1 MILYR
6 YSTFEIRMN
15 QGTLL
20 RISIGGFEEWKFF
33 LKYVLP
39 LTTSTQYAERI
50 LNKTA
55 KAINETCAGL
65 KLMLQGFR
73 IYFL

>member
-39 LTTSTQYAERI
+39 LTTSTYARSPA
-50 LNKTA
+50 LPCQA
-55 KAINETCAGL
+55 L
-65 KLMLQGFR
+65 R
-73 IYFL
+73 